1 MAWHVTWPPQEKTSS
16 TKNGPWVW
24 KFGRNCGSWIGYF
37 IYSGCCGAI
46 WRHLHFRMYPCCCIS
61 LCHVLWYIYVWA
73 SNVEGSWPATTTFK
87 SSSHSVSFVWIPLG
101 DIFSTKKQDVDIF
114 NSPLRKPTNP
124 PPAIIR
130 SETFGTSAG
139 RVRMYHC
146 ACWRSSLRL
155 QRMCKG
161 YPSATQ
167 GRYIPSRKLSRW
179 GYARGMW
186 TSIFFVKDLAA
197 GVFCWHQMMQKSMVL
212 GCFTIPPFESHG
224 LDGAYHPCK
233 I

>member
-1 MAWHVTWPPQEKTSS
+1 MCERRMLKVTGQPRQ
-16 TKNGPWVW
+16 
-24 KFGRNCGSWIGYF
+24 
-37 IYSGCCGAI
+37 
-46 WRHLHFRMYPCCCIS
+46 H
-61 LCHVLWYIYVWA
+61 
-73 SNVEGSWPATTTFK
+73 SNHPLIR
-87 SSSHSVSFVWIPLG
+87 SHSYESLWETFFPP
-101 DIFSTKKQDVDIF
+101 KKQDVDIF

-212 GCFTIPPFESHG
+212 GCFTIPSFESHG